1 MTPLTYKVLRKRD
14 INSFLYKKNCEK
26 IFYTIYPQKRKT
38 ESSLITMQKKF
49 DHEKTTIEVDT
60 LTGEYYT
67 IIPEWV
73 IHDMDWFEGQTLEF
87 NIDSDEVIIKE
98 ADE

>member
-14 INSFLYKKNCEK
+14 INSFQYKKICEK
-26 IFYTIYPQKRKT
+26 IFSTIYPQKRKT
-38 ESSLITMQKKF
+38 ESSLTVMQKKF
-49 DHEKTTIEVDT
+49 DHEKTTVEVDT

-73 IHDMDWFEGQTLEF
+73 IHDMDWYEGAPIKF
-87 NIDSDEVIIKE
+87 NIDSDEVIITD